1 MNQREYAI
9 RSGLS
14 QPRICQLLR
23 AGKLEGAA
31 VKVGGRWKIDPK
43 KADKL
48 LAQNISPS
56 KKRQGEVGAA
66 KTRGKRKPKRRAKS
80 GPKGKRKPPTPA
92 EKKRVA
98 KEAGT
103 EDLSLYEAELLE
115 KQYKAALKK
124 LEYEKASGILTEAE
138 AVRKAAFDRA
148 RMLRDGLLNLKSKIS
163 PLLAVEQDATKIDEL
178 LDKEFRQ
185 LLEGLSS

>member
-1 MNQREYAI
+1 MNQREYAKHA
-9 RSGLS
+9 GLT

-31 VKVGGRWKIDPK
+31 KKVGGRWQIDAR

-48 LAQNISPS
+48 LAKNISPS
-56 KKRQGEVGAA
+56 KKRQGEFGAV
-66 KTRGKRKPKRRAKS
+66 KTRGRRKPKRRS
-80 GPKGKRKPPTPA
+80 KREAPSPA

-103 EDLSLYEAELLE
+103 EELSLFEAELLE

-138 AVRKAAFDRA
+138 AVKKAAFDRA

-163 PLLAVEQDATKIDEL
+163 PLLAVEQDATEIDKL
-178 LDKEFRQ
+178 LDQEFRH